1 MMTLHVVAWGMMVSG
16 IKYRYVL
23 RARRV
28 EGEKKKGGTEEIL
41 LDRIVRYVDHG
52 GDTGEG

>member
-1 MMTLHVVAWGMMVSG
+1 MVSG

-28 EGEKKKGGTEEIL
+28 EGEKRKGGTEEIL
-41 LDRIVRYVDHG
+41 LDRDVRYVDHG